1 MRTERVQV
9 IYKQLLCWLL
19 CMSCAVALGG
29 CVSSSYRPFQILS
42 TGDLVYPE
50 KAKKARITG
59 TVTVRYDIQVDGTVT
74 NVSVVTAEPPG
85 VFDSAAVRY
94 VRTWVYIP
102 ARKDGTPQVTKN
114 VESDITFKLAELM
127 DDPPNY

>member
-1 MRTERVQV
+1 MRTERAQER
-9 IYKQLLCWLL
+9 YKQLLCWLL
-19 CMSCAVALGG
+19 CMSCVVVLGG

-50 KAKKARITG
+50 EAKKARITG

-85 VFDSAAVRY
+85 VFDSEAVRY

-102 ARKDGTPQVTKN
+102 ARKDGAPQVTKN

-127 DDPPNY
+127 DVPPNY

>member
-1 MRTERVQV
+1 MKTEHVNVMYRQKL
-9 IYKQLLCWLL
+9 YWLL
-19 CMSCAVALGG
+19 CMSCVVVLGG

-50 KAKKARITG
+50 EAKKARITG

-74 NVSVVTAEPPG
+74 NVSVVSAEPPG
-85 VFDSAAVRY
+85 VFDSEAVRY
-94 VRTWVYIP
+94 VRTWVYLP
-102 ARKDGTPQVTKN
+102 ARTDGTPQVTEN

>member
-1 MRTERVQV
+1 
-9 IYKQLLCWLL
+9 
-19 CMSCAVALGG
+19 MSCVVVLGG

-50 KAKKARITG
+50 EAKKARITG

-74 NVSVVTAEPPG
+74 NVSVVSAEPPG
-85 VFDSAAVRY
+85 VFDSEAVRY
-94 VRTWVYIP
+94 VRTWVYLP
-102 ARKDGTPQVTKN
+102 ARKDGTPQVTEN

>member
-1 MRTERVQV
+1 MRTERAQV
-9 IYKQLLCWLL
+9 TYEQMLRWFLCLF
-19 CMSCAVALGG
+19 CVVVIGG

-50 KAKKARITG
+50 EAKKAGITG
-59 TVTVRYDIQVDGTVT
+59 KVTVRYDIQVDGTVT
-74 NVSVVTAEPPG
+74 NVAVVAAEPPG
-85 VFDSAAVRY
+85 IFDSEAVRY

-102 ARKDGTPQVTKN
+102 ASKDGTPQVTEN